1 MRNVIWLALVLTM
14 LSMLPAT
21 ARAQQPPPV
30 QNEALQRLV
39 SEQARRLEALEAR
52 LAALQT
58 EVKELRGLSGAAPAQ
73 PPAVVAGAQPV
84 PEEEEKQ
91 LVDHATTGQ
100 AQPDADQHGP
110 ASDLPSAGPID
121 AYGSLRIASAVDTDG
136 TSEIR
141 NNGSRLGL
149 RGEKSFGGEITAFAR
164 VEVGVN
170 LVNNDRFIL
179 ETGDPGN
186 AIGQGNQAV
195 ASRLGFIG
203 LGTRYGNVS
212 WGKQWSAYYDVAEF
226 TDQFQIFS
234 GSAAGAYPAGT
245 DGGIAG
251 TGRAERAF
259 QYRESK
265 GVVSV
270 ALQVQNRATS
280 PNDRNW
286 LDTWSASVVV
296 GRGQG
301 FSVGAGYNEVRDGVA
316 NPNPNQ
322 SQLGDKA
329 GIFGARYRSGGWY
342 GAVAFALSEN
352 HEVDDRGRRFDG
364 KGLELA
370 LVRDF
375 NDRWWIEFGF
385 NNLQPDSDHPG
396 DYRVRFGVSNVVYRF
411 GEASRFF
418 AGVKIEDSRTS
429 DGAKRPKSVFA
440 GGLRYNF

>member
-1 MRNVIWLALVLTM
+1 MRKIVWLVLAVV
-14 LSMLPAT
+14 MLPGT
-21 ARAQQPPPV
+21 ARAQQPPAV
-30 QNEALQRLV
+30 QSEALQRLV
-39 SEQARRLEALEAR
+39 NEQARRLEALEAR

-58 EVKELRGLSGAAPAQ
+58 EVKELRGLSGAAPAR
-73 PPAVVAGAQPV
+73 PPAVAAGAQPV
-84 PEEEEKQ
+84 PEDEEEQ
-91 LVDHATTGQ
+91 PVDHPTTGQ
-100 AQPDADQHGP
+100 AKPDVDQHGP

-121 AYGSLRIASAVDTDG
+121 AYGSLRIASAVNTDG
-136 TSEIR
+136 TGEIR

-149 RGEKSFGGEITAFAR
+149 RGEKLFGGEFTAFAR

-170 LVNNDRFIL
+170 LVNNDRAIL

-186 AIGQGNQAV
+186 AIGQGNQAFT
-195 ASRLGFIG
+195 SRLGFLG
-203 LGTRYGNVS
+203 LGTPYGNVS

-265 GVVSV
+265 GLFSV
-270 ALQVQNRATS
+270 ALQAQSRNTS
-280 PNDRNW
+280 PNDRGW
-286 LDTWSASVVV
+286 ADTWGASVIV
-296 GRGQG
+296 GNHEG
-301 FSVGAGYNEVRDGVA
+301 FSVGAGYNEVRDGVE

-329 GIFGARYRSGGWY
+329 AVFGARYRYAGWY
-342 GAVAFALSEN
+342 GAVTFALTEQ
-352 HEVDDRGRRFDG
+352 HEVDDLGRRFDG
-364 KGLELA
+364 KGWELA
-370 LVRDF
+370 FIRDF
-375 NDRWWIEFGF
+375 TDRLWLEVGF
-385 NNLQPDSDHPG
+385 NNLEPDSDHPG
-396 DYRVRFGVSNVVYRF
+396 DYRVRFGVSNIIYRF

-418 AGVKIEDSRTS
+418 GGVKIEGSRTS
-429 DGAKRPKSVFA
+429 AGEKRPKTVFA